1 MNDLDLSHVE
11 TLRATPLAR
20 WLWSA
25 FERRLD
31 GTVVLQEPTG
41 EKHALSLEQGAPAKV
56 YLAPALDPFD
66 ERTAED
72 AADDFERRVAWLSD
86 RPLGTRYFCFEGSD
100 YLATLPS
107 RERARE
113 LALALLWRVIRD
125 QERVD
130 DTHDTLAE
138 LGDRQFFLDH
148 TAPVEAFHFS
158 VEDSAAVRAL
168 QNGSHQ
174 LESVLAAD
182 VLPREQME
190 RLLYVFLLTGWLV
203 SIAPE
208 ALFPAAQSSQ
218 PPEPIESDTTRLK
231 PESYVR
237 ALDPGR
243 APAQE
248 AGTSEASMSG
258 RSAGDVRALSST
270 FAPDALGRAEALLTQ
285 GNLAGAERE
294 AVLGLETEPQRVD
307 LLALH
312 TWLQAQRPG
321 ESLPPLWARLDLL
334 VRKAPNNVRVHFYRG
349 LLLKKMG
356 KHASALQEFREVVDR
371 DPHHID
377 AAREVYLYEKNRDQ
391 WLRAA
396 SSSGS
401 GTFAKSSDGLLS
413 RILGRRG

>member
-1 MNDLDLSHVE
+1 MDDLDFGHVE

-25 FERRLD
+25 FERRLE

-41 EKHALSLEQGAPAKV
+41 EKHALRVDQGAPTKV
-56 YLAPALDPFD
+56 YLATQLDPFD
-66 ERTAED
+66 ERTATD

-86 RPLGTRYFCFEGSD
+86 RPLGTRFFCFEGID
-100 YLATLPS
+100 YLAALAP
-107 RERARE
+107 RDRARE

-125 QERVD
+125 QKRVD
-130 DTHDTLAE
+130 DARDTLAE
-138 LGDRQFFLDH
+138 LGERQFFLDH
-148 TAPVEAFHFS
+148 TAPLEAFHFS

-174 LESVLAAD
+174 LESVLAAG

-190 RLLYVFLLTGWLV
+190 RLLYVFTLTGWLV

-208 ALFPAAQSSQ
+208 ALFPATLSSR
-218 PPEPIESDTTRLK
+218 PPEPIESETTRLK

-237 ALDPGR
+237 ALHPGR
-243 APAQE
+243 TLAD
-248 AGTSEASMSG
+248 EASASG
-258 RSAGDVRALSST
+258 RSADDTQPVTSAFS
-270 FAPDALGRAEALLTQ
+270 PDALSRAEALLTQ

-294 AVLGLETEPQRVD
+294 VALGLETEPQRVD

-321 ESLPPLWARLDLL
+321 ENLAPLWTRLDLL
-334 VRKAPNNVRVHFYRG
+334 VRKAPNNLRVHFYRG

-391 WLRAA
+391 WLRSA